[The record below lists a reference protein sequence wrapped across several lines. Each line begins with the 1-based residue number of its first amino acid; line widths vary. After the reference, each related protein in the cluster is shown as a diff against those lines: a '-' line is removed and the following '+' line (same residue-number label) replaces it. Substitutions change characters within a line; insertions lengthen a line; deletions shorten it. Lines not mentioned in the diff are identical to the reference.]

1 MLARRQELNT
11 QLQVFIDAFLLAF
24 SLWAAYALRYYSTF
38 WFDLSQTVDP
48 LRNYHWLLIVIMPFG
63 PILLDLQGFY
73 QSPLNKTQWKS
84 FVQIACAMMGLSIL
98 ASAAN
103 RFCSPVCRKA
113 LPL

>member
-1 MLARRQELNT
+1 MLS
-11 QLQVFIDAFLLAF
+11 DAFFLPF

-38 WFDLSQTVDP
+38 WFNLGNTVDP
-48 LRNYHWLLIVIMPFG
+48 QRNWNYWWLLFVIMLFG
-63 PILLDLQGFY
+63 PLFLDLQGFY